1 MPFGGMPPDI
11 GYFSGPAVPADPSG
25 MKLAQLGIDMVK
37 APQQQAAK
45 KPPDPEFVAQIQQ
58 RYGVDY
64 NTAMQMAQMADEL
77 QQRQRAPA
85 QQPMQQLAD
94 GGILGAGE
102 PALVG
107 EQGPEMFVP
116 MPRPDPRFGAAPTPQ
131 DLYGSMAPPAPSV
144 SMLPVPT
151 QAQLR
156 ALLHPPIGA
165 PSGTNWAPDFDYANF
180 KTLPY
185 PYQKATAEAED
196 FLPYQELLR
205 IKPKEWEDF
214 LRETPRSKHIEHRKK
229 GD

>member
-116 MPRPDPRFGAAPTPQ
+116 TPRPDPRFGIAPTPQ
-131 DLYGSMAPPAPSV
+131 DLYGSMAP
-144 SMLPVPT
+144 MLPVPT

-156 ALLHPPIGA
+156 ALPSSNPPIGTRE
-165 PSGTNWAPDFDYANF
+165 PS
-180 KTLPY
+180 LPY
-185 PYQKATAEAED
+185 EWITGDLTIDPEAWDRMLQAHHSRRLED
-196 FLPYQELLR
+196 RRVDDPTLTEEERQHYRNALR
-205 IKPKEWEDF
+205 SYRKEW
-214 LRETPRSKHIEHRKK
+214 K
-229 GD
+229 